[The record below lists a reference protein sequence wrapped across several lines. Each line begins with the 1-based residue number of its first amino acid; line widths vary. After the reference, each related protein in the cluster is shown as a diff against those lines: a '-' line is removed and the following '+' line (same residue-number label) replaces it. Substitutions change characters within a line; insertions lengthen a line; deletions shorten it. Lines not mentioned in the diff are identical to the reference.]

1 MDELLPIVLEV
12 GEVNLRC
19 MELLDQANTTTYG
32 TPVPTTV
39 PLTIEKGP
47 FIIITGHDLKDLQ
60 LLLEQTKDKG
70 INIYTHGEMLP
81 AHAYPEFKKY
91 SHLKGNF
98 GTAWQNQQKEFDN
111 IPGAILYTTNCL
123 MPVKPSYA
131 DRVFTTEVVSYPE
144 MVHIGEE
151 KDFTPVIEKAL
162 ALGGYTKDQ
171 HMTGINGG
179 MQVTT
184 GFSHGTVLSVADQ
197 VIEAVKNGDIKHF
210 FLVGGCDGARVGR
223 NYYTEVIDIM
233 ANLGFDEIKKPAM
246 LNSVGRIM
254 TIPKGA
260 KAKGISIPVVIAE
273 LIKNGFEITG
283 NMPDISSM
291 GSKQFQAKETGNTV
305 LLKDYLKRLG
315 NGEDLESVKKD
326 FVQNFSD
333 VDASEI
339 MKAEQELIKEG
350 TPITEVQKLC
360 DVHSALFHGLTKEE
374 KIANAEKAVEES
386 LKKEET
392 SEMTTMTDAYVRK
405 HELAK
410 ALRETKGHPLYSFTE
425 ANEKFS
431 KEIADIRGA
440 LEKGE
445 DVSKKIS
452 DFRQIAIHYAQKGD
466 LIYPLL
472 KVRYEISG
480 PSYVM
485 WTVDDEIRD
494 ELAAIDKECNH
505 DEEWIKRVQAVLT
518 RADEMIYKE
527 TNILFPICAMNFTAE
542 EWYEIYE
549 DAKDYA
555 LVYGIDNRWEEAEK
569 YVQDKKNRH
578 EAAIYEGEIVMG
590 GGHMSAAQLE
600 AMLNTLPIEITFID
614 DNNINRFFNEGAKV
628 FKRPGMAIDR
638 EVFSCHPPKIE
649 SMVRSIIESFKNHTR
664 DSVPVW
670 IEKQGKPFL
679 VTYYAVRDKKDN
691 YLGTVEVVQ
700 DMQFAKEH
708 FTS

>member
-1 MDELLPIVLEV
+1 MNKKM
-12 GEVNLRC
+12 NL
-19 MELLDQANTTTYG
+19 N
-32 TPVPTTV
+32 
-39 PLTIEKGP
+39 
-47 FIIITGHDLKDLQ
+47 
-60 LLLEQTKDKG
+60 
-70 INIYTHGEMLP
+70 
-81 AHAYPEFKKY
+81 
-91 SHLKGNF
+91 
-98 GTAWQNQQKEFDN
+98 W
-111 IPGAILYTTNCL
+111 
-123 MPVKPSYA
+123 
-131 DRVFTTEVVSYPE
+131 
-144 MVHIGEE
+144 
-151 KDFTPVIEKAL
+151 
-162 ALGGYTKDQ
+162 
-171 HMTGINGG
+171 
-179 MQVTT
+179 
-184 GFSHGTVLSVADQ
+184 SVD
-197 VIEAVKNGDIKHF
+197 
-210 FLVGGCDGARVGR
+210 
-223 NYYTEVIDIM
+223 
-233 ANLGFDEIKKPAM
+233 
-246 LNSVGRIM
+246 
-254 TIPKGA
+254 
-260 KAKGISIPVVIAE
+260 
-273 LIKNGFEITG
+273 EITG

-291 GSKQFQAKETGNTV
+291 RSKEFQVKETSNTE

-333 VDASEI
+333 VEASEI

-386 LKKEET
+386 LKKEER
-392 SEMTTMTDAYVRK
+392 SEMKIMPDAYVRK

-410 ALRETKGHPLYSFTE
+410 ALRETKGHSFTE
-425 ANEKFS
+425 ENEKFS
-431 KEIADIRGA
+431 KEISDIRGA

-452 DFRQIAIHYAQKGD
+452 DFRQIAIHYAKKGD

-480 PSYVM
+480 PSDVM

-494 ELAAIDKECNH
+494 ELAAIDKESNH
-505 DEEWIKRVQAVLT
+505 DEEWINRVQAVLT

-527 TNILFPICAMNFTAE
+527 NNILFPICAVNFTVE
-542 EWYEIYE
+542 EWYGIYE

-555 LVYGIDNRWEEAEK
+555 LVYGIENRWEEAEK

-578 EAAIYEGEIVMG
+578 KAAINEGEIVMG
-590 GGHMSAAQLE
+590 GGHMSVAQLE

-649 SMVRSIIESFKNHTR
+649 PMVRSIIESFKNHTR

-670 IEKQGKPFL
+670 MEKQGKPFL
-679 VTYYAVRDKKDN
+679 VTYYAVRDKKGI

-708 FTS
+708 FTSI

>member
-1 MDELLPIVLEV
+1 M
-12 GEVNLRC
+12 NL
-19 MELLDQANTTTYG
+19 N
-32 TPVPTTV
+32 
-39 PLTIEKGP
+39 
-47 FIIITGHDLKDLQ
+47 
-60 LLLEQTKDKG
+60 
-70 INIYTHGEMLP
+70 
-81 AHAYPEFKKY
+81 
-91 SHLKGNF
+91 
-98 GTAWQNQQKEFDN
+98 W
-111 IPGAILYTTNCL
+111 
-123 MPVKPSYA
+123 
-131 DRVFTTEVVSYPE
+131 
-144 MVHIGEE
+144 
-151 KDFTPVIEKAL
+151 
-162 ALGGYTKDQ
+162 
-171 HMTGINGG
+171 
-179 MQVTT
+179 
-184 GFSHGTVLSVADQ
+184 SVD
-197 VIEAVKNGDIKHF
+197 
-210 FLVGGCDGARVGR
+210 
-223 NYYTEVIDIM
+223 
-233 ANLGFDEIKKPAM
+233 
-246 LNSVGRIM
+246 
-254 TIPKGA
+254 
-260 KAKGISIPVVIAE
+260 
-273 LIKNGFEITG
+273 EITG

-291 GSKQFQAKETGNTV
+291 RSKEFQVKETSNTE

-333 VDASEI
+333 VEASEI

-374 KIANAEKAVEES
+374 KIAKAVEES
-386 LKKEET
+386 LKKEER
-392 SEMTTMTDAYVRK
+392 SEMKIMPDAYVRK

-425 ANEKFS
+425 ENEKFS
-431 KEIADIRGA
+431 KEISDIRGA

-452 DFRQIAIHYAQKGD
+452 DFRQIAIHYAKKGD

-480 PSYVM
+480 PSDVM

-494 ELAAIDKECNH
+494 ELAAIDKESNH
-505 DEEWIKRVQAVLT
+505 DEEWINRVQAVLT

-527 TNILFPICAMNFTAE
+527 NNILFPICAVNFTVE
-542 EWYEIYE
+542 EWYGIYE

-555 LVYGIDNRWEEAEK
+555 LVYGIENRWEEAEK

-578 EAAIYEGEIVMG
+578 KAAINEDEIVMG
-590 GGHMSAAQLE
+590 GGHMSVAQLE

-649 SMVRSIIESFKNHTR
+649 PMVRSIIESFKNHTR

-670 IEKQGKPFL
+670 MEKQGKPFL
-679 VTYYAVRDKKDN
+679 VTYYAVRDKKGI

-708 FTS
+708 FTSI

>member
-1 MDELLPIVLEV
+1 MNKKM
-12 GEVNLRC
+12 NL
-19 MELLDQANTTTYG
+19 N
-32 TPVPTTV
+32 
-39 PLTIEKGP
+39 
-47 FIIITGHDLKDLQ
+47 
-60 LLLEQTKDKG
+60 
-70 INIYTHGEMLP
+70 
-81 AHAYPEFKKY
+81 
-91 SHLKGNF
+91 
-98 GTAWQNQQKEFDN
+98 W
-111 IPGAILYTTNCL
+111 
-123 MPVKPSYA
+123 
-131 DRVFTTEVVSYPE
+131 
-144 MVHIGEE
+144 
-151 KDFTPVIEKAL
+151 
-162 ALGGYTKDQ
+162 
-171 HMTGINGG
+171 
-179 MQVTT
+179 
-184 GFSHGTVLSVADQ
+184 SVD
-197 VIEAVKNGDIKHF
+197 
-210 FLVGGCDGARVGR
+210 
-223 NYYTEVIDIM
+223 
-233 ANLGFDEIKKPAM
+233 
-246 LNSVGRIM
+246 
-254 TIPKGA
+254 
-260 KAKGISIPVVIAE
+260 
-273 LIKNGFEITG
+273 EITG

-291 GSKQFQAKETGNTV
+291 RSKEFQVKETSNTE

-333 VDASEI
+333 VEASEI

-386 LKKEET
+386 LKKEER
-392 SEMTTMTDAYVRK
+392 SEMKIMPDAYVRK

-425 ANEKFS
+425 ENEKFG
-431 KEIADIRGA
+431 KEISDIRGA

-452 DFRQIAIHYAQKGD
+452 DFRQIAIHYAKKGD

-480 PSYVM
+480 PSDVM

-494 ELAAIDKECNH
+494 ELAAIDKESNH
-505 DEEWIKRVQAVLT
+505 DEEW
-518 RADEMIYKE
+518 YG
-527 TNILFPICAMNFTAE
+527 
-542 EWYEIYE
+542 IYE

-555 LVYGIDNRWEEAEK
+555 LVYGIENRWEEAEK
-569 YVQDKKNRH
+569 YVHDKKNRH
-578 EAAIYEGEIVMG
+578 KAAINEGEIVMG
-590 GGHMSAAQLE
+590 GGHMSVAQLE

-649 SMVRSIIESFKNHTR
+649 PMVRSIIESFKNHTR

-670 IEKQGKPFL
+670 MEKQGKPFL
-679 VTYYAVRDKKDN
+679 VTYYAVRDKKGI

-708 FTS
+708 FTSI

>member
-1 MDELLPIVLEV
+1 MNKKM
-12 GEVNLRC
+12 NL
-19 MELLDQANTTTYG
+19 N
-32 TPVPTTV
+32 
-39 PLTIEKGP
+39 
-47 FIIITGHDLKDLQ
+47 
-60 LLLEQTKDKG
+60 
-70 INIYTHGEMLP
+70 
-81 AHAYPEFKKY
+81 
-91 SHLKGNF
+91 
-98 GTAWQNQQKEFDN
+98 W
-111 IPGAILYTTNCL
+111 
-123 MPVKPSYA
+123 
-131 DRVFTTEVVSYPE
+131 
-144 MVHIGEE
+144 
-151 KDFTPVIEKAL
+151 
-162 ALGGYTKDQ
+162 
-171 HMTGINGG
+171 
-179 MQVTT
+179 
-184 GFSHGTVLSVADQ
+184 SVD
-197 VIEAVKNGDIKHF
+197 
-210 FLVGGCDGARVGR
+210 
-223 NYYTEVIDIM
+223 
-233 ANLGFDEIKKPAM
+233 
-246 LNSVGRIM
+246 
-254 TIPKGA
+254 
-260 KAKGISIPVVIAE
+260 
-273 LIKNGFEITG
+273 EITG

-291 GSKQFQAKETGNTV
+291 RSKEFQVKETSNTE

-333 VDASEI
+333 VEASEI

-386 LKKEET
+386 LKKEER
-392 SEMTTMTDAYVRK
+392 SYVRK

-425 ANEKFS
+425 ENEKFS
-431 KEIADIRGA
+431 KEISDIRGA

-452 DFRQIAIHYAQKGD
+452 DFRQIAIHYAKKGD

-480 PSYVM
+480 PSDVM

-494 ELAAIDKECNH
+494 ELAAIDKESNH
-505 DEEWIKRVQAVLT
+505 DEEWINRVQAVLT

-527 TNILFPICAMNFTAE
+527 NNILFPICAVNFTVE
-542 EWYEIYE
+542 EWYGIYE

-555 LVYGIDNRWEEAEK
+555 LVYGIENRWEEAEK

-578 EAAIYEGEIVMG
+578 KAAINEGEIVMG
-590 GGHMSAAQLE
+590 GGHMSVAQLE

-649 SMVRSIIESFKNHTR
+649 PMVRSIIESFKNHTR

-670 IEKQGKPFL
+670 MEKQGKPFL
-679 VTYYAVRDKKDN
+679 VTYYAVRDKKGI

-708 FTS
+708 FTSI

>member
-1 MDELLPIVLEV
+1 MNKKM
-12 GEVNLRC
+12 NL
-19 MELLDQANTTTYG
+19 N
-32 TPVPTTV
+32 
-39 PLTIEKGP
+39 
-47 FIIITGHDLKDLQ
+47 
-60 LLLEQTKDKG
+60 
-70 INIYTHGEMLP
+70 
-81 AHAYPEFKKY
+81 
-91 SHLKGNF
+91 
-98 GTAWQNQQKEFDN
+98 W
-111 IPGAILYTTNCL
+111 
-123 MPVKPSYA
+123 
-131 DRVFTTEVVSYPE
+131 
-144 MVHIGEE
+144 
-151 KDFTPVIEKAL
+151 
-162 ALGGYTKDQ
+162 
-171 HMTGINGG
+171 
-179 MQVTT
+179 
-184 GFSHGTVLSVADQ
+184 SVD
-197 VIEAVKNGDIKHF
+197 
-210 FLVGGCDGARVGR
+210 
-223 NYYTEVIDIM
+223 
-233 ANLGFDEIKKPAM
+233 
-246 LNSVGRIM
+246 
-254 TIPKGA
+254 
-260 KAKGISIPVVIAE
+260 
-273 LIKNGFEITG
+273 EITG

-291 GSKQFQAKETGNTV
+291 RSKEFQVKETSNTE

-333 VDASEI
+333 VEASEI

-386 LKKEET
+386 LKKEER
-392 SEMTTMTDAYVRK
+392 SEMKIMPDAYVRK

-425 ANEKFS
+425 ENEKF
-431 KEIADIRGA
+431 IRGA

-452 DFRQIAIHYAQKGD
+452 DFRQIAIHYAKKGD

-472 KVRYEISG
+472 KVHYEISG
-480 PSYVM
+480 PSDVM

-494 ELAAIDKECNH
+494 ELAAIDKESNH
-505 DEEWIKRVQAVLT
+505 DEEWINRVQAVLT

-527 TNILFPICAMNFTAE
+527 NNILFPICAVNFTVE
-542 EWYEIYE
+542 EWYGIYE

-555 LVYGIDNRWEEAEK
+555 LVYGIENRWEEAEK

-578 EAAIYEGEIVMG
+578 KAAINEGEIVMG
-590 GGHMSAAQLE
+590 GGHMSVAQLE

-649 SMVRSIIESFKNHTR
+649 PMVRSIIESFKNHTR

-670 IEKQGKPFL
+670 MEKQGKPFL
-679 VTYYAVRDKKDN
+679 VTYYAVRDKKGI

-708 FTS
+708 FTSI